1 MKTCWTPLSPTPIVA
16 TVWPSLQGS
25 DSFGHYNNF
34 ANAAHMLCRL
44 GWAWECHGFRSEHQQ
59 LRRKTTSFSC
69 FGKERRCSFFGS
81 IHVVTGSWPLQKMA
95 NLETFNVEGSHHRQD
110 DDSSFVQ
117 RAQTQTTS
125 FVLASHD
132 AAGRGSSYVYVPSK
146 GVSSRVKI
154 IVNTVLSGNQTQQFR
169 ILYR

>member
-1 MKTCWTPLSPTPIVA
+1 
-16 TVWPSLQGS
+16 
-25 DSFGHYNNF
+25 
-34 ANAAHMLCRL
+34 MLCRL

-146 GVSSRVKI
+146 GVLSRVKL
-154 IVNTVLSGNQTQQFR
+154 IVKFVV
-169 ILYR
+169 ILYYIYIYYIYIYIHYIIYIYITLYIYIYLHYKYCTVW